1 LKTLLILA
9 ACLVLAGCATALK
22 QEGRCLE
29 SLTPEYLK
37 AQEELDHLEASW
49 HASSQRRNAELNTG
63 VLVEYRPAASSDSL
77 EDYRKL
83 VEARAVHGPLLK
95 WYDRVYKRV
104 RTRMDEE
111 EILTNVQMV
120 LITNPGVVF
129 YPLIR
134 WNIHNVFWDGADPDA
149 ATDPVTQY
157 CQERLGNVAA
167 AAPTH
172 PAGME

>member
-1 LKTLLILA
+1 VLAFCIL
-9 ACLVLAGCATALK
+9 LAGCATALK

-29 SLTPEYLK
+29 SLTPDYLK

-49 HASSQRRNAELNTG
+49 HASSVRRNADLNNG
-63 VLVEYRPAASSDSL
+63 LLVEYRPTASSDASGA
-77 EDYRKL
+77 YQRL
-83 VEARAVHGPLLK
+83 VEAKTAHGPLLR

-149 ATDPVTQY
+149 DTDPVTKY
-157 CQERLGNVAA
+157 CRERLGDVTAS
-167 AAPTH
+167 APTL